1 MRISDW
7 SSDVCSSDLILS
19 KKLTAGSRHLVLD
32 IPVGPTAK
40 VRSHEDAVRLRK
52 LFEYVA
58 GELGLPVEVMITD
71 GSQPIGRGI
80 GPVLEARDVLAVLRN
95 EAGAPADLRDRALLL
110 AGDRKSVV

>member
-7 SSDVCSSDLILS
+7 SSDVCSSDLRAFDGDHHVVGRFNLSPADDVMITVERPLGIDTREQMVASILS
-19 KKLTAGSRHLVLD
+19 KKLTAGARHLVLD

-58 GELGLPVEVMITD
+58 GE
-71 GSQPIGRGI
+71 QIGRAH
-80 GPVLEARDVLAVLRN
+80 V
-95 EAGAPADLRDRALLL
+95 
-110 AGDRKSVV
+110 